1 MRLQIAALVVIP
13 ALLSAETLVKPDPR
27 PVTVPQIVRSSGLI
41 FSGEVIKVE
50 HVKSRSGGVPAVTQ
64 ITFCVEHPVR
74 GVRLGQIVAIREW
87 QGLWNSGERYVVGEH
102 VMLFLYPNSRL
113 GLTSPV
119 GGPAV
124 GRFRVDSAGEVLP
137 TPPMGRPVK
146 PINIR
151 SFVTTIRRVARE
163 Q

>member
-1 MRLQIAALVVIP
+1 MRLQIAVLILIP
-13 ALLSAETLVKPDPR
+13 ALLSAETFVRPEPR

-50 HVKSRSGGVPAVTQ
+50 HVKSQSGGAPAFTQ
-64 ITFCVEHPVR
+64 ITFRVENPVR
-74 GVRLGQIVAIREW
+74 GVRQGQIVAIREW
-87 QGLWNSGERYVVGEH
+87 QGLWNSGERYERGEH

-119 GGPAV
+119 AGPAV
-124 GRFRVDSAGEVLP
+124 GRFRVDSSGQVLP
-137 TPPMGRPVK
+137 AVPISTPVK
-146 PINIR
+146 PVNIR
-151 SFVTTIRRVARE
+151 SFVSTIRHVAKE